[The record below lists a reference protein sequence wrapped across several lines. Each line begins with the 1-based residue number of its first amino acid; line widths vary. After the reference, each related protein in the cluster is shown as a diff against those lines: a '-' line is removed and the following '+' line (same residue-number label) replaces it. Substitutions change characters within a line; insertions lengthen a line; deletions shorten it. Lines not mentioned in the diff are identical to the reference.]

1 MGKFK
6 KITHGN
12 KLLSDESFCVEGVEN
27 FAPKVFQLIDIQ
39 DVFKIY
45 NKGENEVRALDGINL
60 NIKIGEFVAIIGQ
73 SGSGKSTL
81 MNILGCL
88 DIPSH
93 GEYILDGKK
102 IGKLNDNELSLIRNL
117 QIGFIFQGFNLISSL
132 DAFENVE
139 LPLIYRGLKR
149 EERQKLAFEPI
160 E

>member
-1 MGKFK
+1 MG
-6 KITHGN
+6 
-12 KLLSDESFCVEGVEN
+12 E
-27 FAPKVFQLIDIQ
+27 LINIQ

-73 SGSGKSTL
+73 SGSGTSTL

-149 EERQKLAFEPI
+149 EERQKLAFEALERVHLTNRMHHRPSTLRQKV
-160 E
+160 